1 MNENFSFSVLPL
13 LYAVLSVWNDDIS
26 FVSLQGIKRAK
37 KKKKKVVMSGSLRW
51 FVNGKFVLEVGK
63 WPIFKSKK
71 KKSVGVVISGVLIE
85 GHLQK

>member
-37 KKKKKVVMSGSLRW
+37 KKKVVMSGSLRW
-51 FVNGKFVLEVGK
+51 FVNGKFVLEVGNDPFSK
-63 WPIFKSKK
+63 VKK

>member
-37 KKKKKVVMSGSLRW
+37 KKKKGCNER
-51 FVNGKFVLEVGK
+51 
-63 WPIFKSKK
+63 KSKMICEWK
-71 KKSVGVVISGVLIE
+71 VCP
-85 GHLQK
+85 

>member
-37 KKKKKVVMSGSLRW
+37 KKNEGYNERKSKMICEWKVCPWGW
-51 FVNGKFVLEVGK
+51 K
-63 WPIFKSKK
+63 WPIFESKK
-71 KKSVGVVISGVLIE
+71 KKGVGVVISGVLIE

>member
-1 MNENFSFSVLPL
+1 MNEIFSFSVLPL

-37 KKKKKVVMSGSLRW
+37 KKKVVMSGSLRW
-51 FVNGKFVLEVGK
+51 FVNGKFVLEVGNDPFSK
-63 WPIFKSKK
+63 VKK
-71 KKSVGVVISGVLIE
+71 KGVGVVISGVLIE

>member
-37 KKKKKVVMSGSLRW
+37 KEKKVVMSGSLRW
-51 FVNGKFVLEVGK
+51 FVNGKFVLEVGNDPFSK
-63 WPIFKSKK
+63 VKK
-71 KKSVGVVISGVLIE
+71 KGVGVVISGVLIQ